1 MNLVSNASEAM
12 TGGGDISI
20 RTDNRY
26 VDKAVVGYETI
37 EKGEYVTLSVSDTGI
52 GISKDDIGRVFEPFY
67 TRKVMGRSGTGLG
80 MAVVWGTIKD
90 HGGYIDVQS
99 KEGEGTTFTLYFP
112 VTRRAIRIENS
123 HISMDSYK
131 GMEETILIVD
141 DEEEQREIASDILE
155 KLGYTVT
162 IAPSGEEAVDFLK
175 SKSVD
180 LIVLDMI
187 MEPGIDGLETFK
199 RILEF
204 RPEQRAIIAS
214 GFSETERIK
223 AVQSLGAGQYI
234 KKPYTLEKIGIAV
247 REELD
252 KRPPKA

>member
-1 MNLVSNASEAM
+1 M

-26 VDKAVVGYETI
+26 MDKAVVGYETI

-52 GISKDDIGRVFEPFY
+52 GISKEDIGRVFEPFY

-90 HGGYIDVQS
+90 HGGFIDVQS
-99 KEGEGTTFTLYFP
+99 TEGEGTTFTLYFP
-112 VTRRAIRIENS
+112 ATRRATKTENS

-131 GMEETILIVD
+131 GMGETILIVD
-141 DEEEQREIASDILE
+141 DEKEQREIASDILK
-155 KLGYTVT
+155 KLGYNVT
-162 IAPSGEEAVDFLK
+162 TIPSGEGAVDLMRK
-175 SKSVD
+175 ESVD

-204 RPEQRAIIAS
+204 RPGQRAIIAS

-223 AVQSLGAGQYI
+223 EVQSLGAGPYI

-247 REELD
+247 RGELD
-252 KRPPKA
+252 KKVPKA